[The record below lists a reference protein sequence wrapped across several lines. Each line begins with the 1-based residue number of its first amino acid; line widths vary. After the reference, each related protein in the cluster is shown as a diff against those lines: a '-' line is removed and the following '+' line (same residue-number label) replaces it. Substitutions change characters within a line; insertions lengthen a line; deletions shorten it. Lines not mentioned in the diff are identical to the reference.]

1 MGFPDDSAREESACK
16 AGDTGDRGL
25 ILGLERS
32 PGEGNGNPLQY
43 SCPGE
48 SHGQRSLAGHGGLKE
63 SDMTELSTSLGQN
76 PSVSYCSQDS
86 NKTSIWFSF
95 WSLISLIHD

>member
-1 MGFPDDSAREESACK
+1 MGFPNDSAREESACK
-16 AGDTGDRGL
+16 AGDTGDTGL

-32 PGEGNGNPLQY
+32 PREGNGNPLQY

-63 SDMTELSTSLGQN
+63 SDVTELSTSLGQN
-76 PSVSYCSQDS
+76 PSGLLLTGFKQNLYLVQLLESDFSY
-86 NKTSIWFSF
+86 T
-95 WSLISLIHD
+95 